1 MHVILV
7 APHFPANQRNFARA
21 LKTVGARITGIGDA
35 PAEYLDSQLK
45 SWLDD
50 YIYLPQMLDEGQL
63 EKAVRYVQS
72 KSWVDRL
79 EATIETH
86 MLPVAHVRER
96 TGIPGLSPK
105 QVLVCRDKALM
116 KDVLRAAG
124 VPCAKSARVKTM
136 ADLKTFIDEV
146 GFPVIIKPVAGAG
159 AAGTYRCDN
168 EAQLIAAGREH
179 YLDQGGQAAIEEFI
193 EGHEGFYDT
202 LLLGDEPVY
211 EGISHYFP
219 NVLEAMRHRE
229 YAPRIITTN
238 QVEQNKPYEE
248 VRKMGRQVISAL
260 GLRNTPTHQEWFYGP
275 KGLKF
280 SEIGARPPGVC
291 FWDVHNYAN
300 DIDLYVAW
308 AETLVHGRVSQRP
321 SRRYAASLQAIRP
334 VRDGRITGYVGL
346 DQIQAKYGQYIM
358 KTHLPPV
365 GSPARSI
372 EGGYM
377 ANAWMMMRH
386 PNFDV
391 LKAILEDI
399 ERTVKILAD

>member
-1 MHVILV
+1 MHVILI

-35 PAEYLDSQLK
+35 PGEYLDSQLK

-50 YIYLPQMLDEGQL
+50 YIYLPQMLDEGAL
-63 EKAVRYVQS
+63 EKTVRLIQS
-72 KSWVDRL
+72 RSWVDRL

-86 MLPVAHVRER
+86 MLPVANVRER
-96 TGIPGLSPK
+96 TGIPGLTPK

-116 KDVLRAAG
+116 KDVLRQAG
-124 VPCAKSARVKTM
+124 VPCARSARVKSM
-136 ADLKTFIDEV
+136 QDIRAFVQEV

-159 AAGTYRCDN
+159 AAGTWRCDN
-168 EAQLIAAGREH
+168 EETLIKAARDNH
-179 YLDQGGQAAIEEFI
+179 LDQGGQAAIEEFI

-202 LLLGDEPVY
+202 LLLGDTPVY

-219 NVLEAMRHRE
+219 NVLEAMRDRK

-238 QVEQNKPYEE
+238 QVETNKPYES
-248 VRKMGRQVISAL
+248 VRQMGRDVIAAL
-260 GLRNTPTHQEWFYGP
+260 GLRNTPTHQEWFFGG

-300 DIDLYVAW
+300 DMDLYVAW
-308 AETLVHGRVSQRP
+308 AEAMVHGRVSQRP
-321 SRRYAASLQAIRP
+321 SRRWAASLQAIRP
-334 VRDGRITGYVGL
+334 IRDGRISGYVGL
-346 DQIQAKYGQYIM
+346 EQIQARYGQYIM

-365 GSPARSI
+365 GSPARPV

-386 PNFDV
+386 PHFDV
-391 LKAILEDI
+391 LKGILEEI
-399 ERTVKILAD
+399 EGTVKILAE